1 MTDVVAATK
10 KKKNTWKNYLYI
22 MPAVLFIGIFFISS
36 IIFTIRTSFFE
47 WDGMTDMTFVGLDNY
62 ISLFSDPNFR
72 ISLMNTIFWVVGS
85 LLISFIIPLL
95 FAILISNSSWLTGF
109 KNIFYFP
116 TALSA
121 TIGGLIMATLF
132 STYGIPQLLG
142 ALGFDKMACDW
153 LAIPY
158 VNTFVMISMNAW
170 QGIGLNMILFIS
182 GIKNLPSSPIEA
194 AKLEGANTFQM
205 YFKVIFPLLK
215 STMVV
220 VLLTSL
226 VNSFK
231 IFDSIWVM
239 TKGGPYRTSET
250 LALTMYIESFVR
262 NHLGLGSAVAVV
274 LTVII
279 LIISYFNL
287 RNSFKED

>member
-1 MTDVVAATK
+1 MTDVIVATK

-36 IIFTIRTSFFE
+36 ILFTIRTSFFE

-95 FAILISNSSWLTGF
+95 FAVLISNSSWLTGF

-142 ALGFDKMACDW
+142 VLGFDKLACDW

-274 LTVII
+274 LTLII